1 MDTLRAMEP
10 YDRLVAELLD
20 SGASPG
26 QMFGK
31 PTLKVGTKAIACHFE
46 DGVAFKLG
54 AGTSEHTEAL
64 GLDGAKLFDP
74 SGMGRAMKDWVWVPE
89 AYAERWLAFGAAARQ
104 RVG

>member
-1 MDTLRAMEP
+1 MEP

-54 AGTSEHTEAL
+54 AGTSEHAEAL

-74 SGMGRAMKDWVWVPE
+74 SRMGRAMKDWVWVPQS
-89 AYAERWLAFGAAARQ
+89 YAERWLAFGEAACQ
-104 RVG
+104 RLG